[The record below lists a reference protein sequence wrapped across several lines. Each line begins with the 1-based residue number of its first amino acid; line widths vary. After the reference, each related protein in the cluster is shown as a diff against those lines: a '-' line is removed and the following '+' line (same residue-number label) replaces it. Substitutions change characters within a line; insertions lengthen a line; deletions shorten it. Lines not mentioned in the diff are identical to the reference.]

1 MRMHS
6 SLRLIVQNMTVALLL
21 VISSTFGYLSY
32 LISVD
37 VGLEQSVQQRFS
49 PTFQA
54 SYSGIFSIH
63 SIKLCT
69 FLMFATGQNNSAR
82 RHPLCGGQDWEIN
95 LLFSLDL
102 TLGNV
107 YQFSSL
113 RRITGS
119 TIVRRDVMGD
129 ISFSGGFETMAAGK
143 DTEGWAELVR
153 SSAWVSQMPFNV
165 SLQLRTGTAFV
176 SGQSQIMLLS
186 YLCTDGAHSSRADS
200 LDKRFTCLNAAPWPS
215 CHLSAGA
222 FACK

>member
-1 MRMHS
+1 
-6 SLRLIVQNMTVALLL
+6 
-21 VISSTFGYLSY
+21 
-32 LISVD
+32 
-37 VGLEQSVQQRFS
+37 
-49 PTFQA
+49 
-54 SYSGIFSIH
+54 
-63 SIKLCT
+63 
-69 FLMFATGQNNSAR
+69 MFATGQNNSAR
-82 RHPLCGGQDWEIN
+82 RYPLCGGQDWEII

-165 SLQLRTGTAFV
+165 SL
-176 SGQSQIMLLS
+176 
-186 YLCTDGAHSSRADS
+186 
-200 LDKRFTCLNAAPWPS
+200 
-215 CHLSAGA
+215 
-222 FACK
+222 